1 MTGTFKLA
9 AGMTG
14 SRFLRV
20 CLLLFV
26 FILQACAT
34 TELREVPDVQSFT
47 EPAEQS
53 TTPVEVSGTSLKVMT
68 LNLAHGR
75 GDGFHQLLQGT
86 ETTIGNLDAITV
98 MLNRVQPDVLAMQE
112 ADGSSFWSGNFDH
125 VEYLADQGPFSWSVK
140 GQHVRGMGLTYG
152 TALASSIA
160 LHDPQAV
167 TFDPKLS
174 LTPKGF
180 VVSTI
185 SWPGQPDIKLDVVS
199 VHLDFSSESIRRKQ
213 ASELIAVMRDRGR
226 PMVLMGDFNAD
237 WSNDASTVQFI
248 ADELGLSA
256 YTPEAEGLETFA
268 LRNKR
273 LDWILVSAGLEYGS
287 YSVISDVLS
296 DHRGVVAELVLNMP
310 YLQTVGY

>member
-1 MTGTFKLA
+1 MTGTFKPA

-14 SRFLRV
+14 TRFLRV

-34 TELREVPDVQSFT
+34 TELREIPDVQSS
-47 EPAEQS
+47 AG
-53 TTPVEVSGTSLKVMT
+53 PVDQQVLPVDYGSRSLKVMT

-125 VEYLADQGPFSWSVK
+125 VEYLADQGPFSWSVI

-160 LHDPQAV
+160 LHNPQAV

-199 VHLDFSSESIRRKQ
+199 VFEAVGARANGRIDDTELAEIEAKAIPGAGSCGGMYTANTMASAIEALGMSLPNSSAQ
-213 ASELIAVMRDRGR
+213 AAVSQDKRMDCERAGAA
-226 PMVLMGDFNAD
+226 VL
-237 WSNDASTVQFI
+237 
-248 ADELGLSA
+248 E
-256 YTPEAEGLETFA
+256 
-268 LRNKR
+268 
-273 LDWILVSAGLEYGS
+273 
-287 YSVISDVLS
+287 
-296 DHRGVVAELVLNMP
+296 
-310 YLQTVGY
+310 

>member
-1 MTGTFKLA
+1 MTGTFKPTVA
-9 AGMTG
+9 MTAKQ
-14 SRFLRV
+14 SLRGCFV
-20 CLLLFV
+20 LLVLV
-26 FILQACAT
+26 LQACAT
-34 TELREVPDVQSFT
+34 TDLREVPDVQSVMG
-47 EPAEQS
+47 PAEQPIP
-53 TTPVEVSGTSLKVMT
+53 PVEASGTSLKVMT

-75 GDGFHQLLQGT
+75 GDAFHQILQAT
-86 ETTIGNLDAITV
+86 DTTIGNLDAISV
-98 MLNRVQPDVLAMQE
+98 ILNRVQPDVLAMQE

-125 VEYLADQGPFSWSVK
+125 VEYLAGQGPFSWSVK

-185 SWPGQPDIKLDVVS
+185 SWPGQPDIKLDIVS
-199 VHLDFSSESIRRKQ
+199 VHLDFSSESVRRQQ

-226 PMVLMGDFNAD
+226 PMVLMGDFNTD
-237 WSNDASTVQFI
+237 WSHDASTVQYI
-248 ADELGLSA
+248 AAELGLSA
-256 YTPEAEGLETFA
+256 YSPEAEGLETFA
-268 LRNKR
+268 FLNKR

-287 YSVISDVLS
+287 YSVISDVVS
-296 DHRGVVAELVLNMP
+296 DHRGVVAELVLDMP